1 MPGRSIQPLEIF
13 SQLYIGDY
21 FADTLEFSAEE
32 HAALRLL
39 LLHIWLDRSEPLED
53 WAAIAQVSA
62 DKWQEIAPSV
72 LPLFLAACANIET
85 WKAALKPFDG
95 MRLPPETWHIIRTII
110 LERDGYVCQYCGNT
124 HRLHVDHKIPLIRG
138 GSNGFANLVT
148 SCGPCNQSK
157 GPKLLGDWLPSRAAA
172 G

>member
-53 WAAIAQVSA
+53 LGSIAQVSA

-72 LPLFLAACANIET
+72 LPLFLTARANIET

-95 MRLPPETWHIIRTII
+95 MRLPPETWHIVRTII
-110 LERDGYVCQYCGNT
+110 LERDGYICQYCGNT
-124 HRLHVDHKIPLIRG
+124 HRLHVDHKIPFDPGRFKRVRK
-138 GSNGFANLVT
+138 S
-148 SCGPCNQSK
+148 
-157 GPKLLGDWLPSRAAA
+157 GDILRALQPVERTEAA
-172 G
+172 GRLASSRPAAG